1 MSEAND
7 YIEILMEDMKRL
19 PPNAKNAMIWLI
31 ENIDIVNEI
40 TGGEGLTPEAAEKYQ
55 KIALEKEDFVMWG
68 LIQYQ
73 QIKIRV
79 DKANKSV

>member
-1 MSEAND
+1 MSGANN
-7 YIEILMEDMKRL
+7 YIDRLMEDIKRL
-19 PPNAKNAMIWLI
+19 PPKAKDAMIWLI

-40 TGGEGLTPEAAEKYQ
+40 TGGESLTPETAEKYQ
-55 KIALEKEDFVMWG
+55 KIALEKEDLVMWG

-79 DKANKSV
+79 DKADKSV

>member
-1 MSEAND
+1 MSKMTD
-7 YIEILMEDMKRL
+7 RVDKLMADMNRL
-19 PPNAKNAMIWLI
+19 PLKAKDAMIWLI

-40 TGGEGLTPEAAEKYQ
+40 TDGENLTPEAAEKYQ

-73 QIKIRV
+73 QIKIGV
-79 DKANKSV
+79 DKTEKNV